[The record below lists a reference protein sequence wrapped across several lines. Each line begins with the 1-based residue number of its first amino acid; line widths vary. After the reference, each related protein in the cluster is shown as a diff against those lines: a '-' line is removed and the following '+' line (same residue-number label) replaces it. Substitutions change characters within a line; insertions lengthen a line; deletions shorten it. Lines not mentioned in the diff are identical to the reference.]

1 MSLSLQLTIAV
12 LAALAVSAL
21 VLTLNLA
28 EQPILL
34 VLAIVV
40 ACSIVP
46 LLGTLPARR
55 SSRSSTTSV
64 ADGRETGEIKWFNV
78 SKGFGFIRRQNGEEI
93 FVHFRSIRGPHR
105 GRRQLQDGQKVSF
118 VVVDSDKGPQAEDVE
133 TVD

>member
-1 MSLSLQLTIAV
+1 MSLSVQLVIAV
-12 LAALAVSAL
+12 LAAVAASAL
-21 VLTLNLA
+21 ILTFNLA
-28 EQPILL
+28 EQPALL
-34 VLAIVV
+34 AAAVLVGCCLA
-40 ACSIVP
+40 P
-46 LLGTLPARR
+46 LAASLFTGRAPA
-55 SSRSSTTSV
+55 SST
-64 ADGRETGEIKWFNV
+64 APAEEGRETGEIKWFNV